1 MPKIEISDLS
11 VDYKTS
17 HGNIHALEKVE
28 FQLEDGESIGIAGES
43 ACGKSTLGQSII
55 RMIHGGNIISGKI
68 TFMGESILDM
78 PESKFD
84 KSIRWKEI
92 SMIFQF
98 VMELHMVVFMH

>member
-43 ACGKSTLGQSII
+43 ACGKSTLGLSII
-55 RMIHGGNIISGKI
+55 RMIQIHG
-68 TFMGESILDM
+68 MDSIMYNFIGIGIKPML
-78 PESKFD
+78 F
-84 KSIRWKEI
+84 
-92 SMIFQF
+92 
-98 VMELHMVVFMH
+98 